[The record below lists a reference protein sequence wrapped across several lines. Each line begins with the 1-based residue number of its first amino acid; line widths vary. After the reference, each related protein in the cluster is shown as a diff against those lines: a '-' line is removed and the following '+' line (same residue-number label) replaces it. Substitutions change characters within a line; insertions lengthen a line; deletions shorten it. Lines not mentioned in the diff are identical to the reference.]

1 MVSLNPMPTMK
12 EVLFVKEGSFWWRDL
27 PAALGH
33 FLRLGFVF
41 FFKMEGLVNCG
52 MTYGRTNC

>member
-41 FFKMEGLVNCG
+41 FFKMEGLVNCA
-52 MTYGRTNC
+52 